1 MSDTPMVLVEDRGPV
16 RWLTI
21 NRPNERNAMNDEVLN
36 AFTAGL
42 EGAEAAGARVV
53 VMTGVG
59 EKAFCAGG
67 DLKKSPDDDASP
79 FHFDGSTYDNPLGA
93 FFRTVARFRLPI
105 IARVNG
111 HALGGG
117 AGLVGAADLVVAAD
131 HAKIGTPE
139 AKIGVFPM
147 VILAVLMRNI
157 PQRVLNEM
165 AFTGDPLSAQQALDC
180 GLVNYVVPTAELDS
194 KVEELAGRILKTSP
208 MAVKLGKQAFQALR
222 DMTVDQAIDY
232 TQLMIGRMAQTGDA
246 KEGFAAFRE
255 KRAPDWPG
263 R

>member
-1 MSDTPMVLVEDRGPV
+1 MSLVLVEDRGPV

-21 NRPNERNAMNDEVLN
+21 NRPNERNAMNDEVLL
-36 AFTAGL
+36 ALIDGMT
-42 EGAEAAGARVV
+42 GAEAAGARVMV
-53 VMTGVG
+53 LTGAG

-67 DLKKSPDDDASP
+67 DLKKGPDDDESP
-79 FHFDGSTYDNPLGA
+79 FHFDVSQADNPLGA
-93 FFRTVARFRLPI
+93 FFRIVSRNRVPI

-139 AKIGVFPM
+139 AKIGVYPM
-147 VILAVLMRNI
+147 VILSVLMRNV

-165 AFTGDPLSAQQALDC
+165 ALTGEPLSAQQALDC
-180 GLVNYVVPTAELDS
+180 GLINYVVPSSDLDA
-194 KVEELAGRILKTSP
+194 KVEELAGRILKNSP
-208 MAVKLGKQAFQALR
+208 TAVKLGKQAFHALR

-232 TQLMIGRMAQTGDA
+232 TQLMIGRMAQSEDA
-246 KEGFAAFRE
+246 KEGFQAFRE
-255 KRAPDWPG
+255 KRAPNWPG